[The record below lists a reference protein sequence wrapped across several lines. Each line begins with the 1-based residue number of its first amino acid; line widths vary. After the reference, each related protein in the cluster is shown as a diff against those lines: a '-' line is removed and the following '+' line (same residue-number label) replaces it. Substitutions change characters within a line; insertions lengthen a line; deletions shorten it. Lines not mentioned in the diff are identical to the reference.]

1 VTVLTHK
8 PSKDNIGDYCGTT
21 FAAKILGVSVS
32 TIHGLVEKNEL
43 RAWKTMGGH
52 RRISFKSIQEYQRR
66 HKITHEAM
74 REKRVRIMVVDD
86 DDSTRLLL
94 QAYFDQWSL
103 PLDVVMYS
111 SAMQALLDMPTIRPE
126 ILFTDLRMAGVNGFQ
141 FLRILKEHSLFE
153 DLIVLVMTGMSSDEI
168 LSHGG
173 LPDRVQLFHK
183 PIDFVWL
190 RGFLDA
196 MTSIRRF
203 DL

>member
-1 VTVLTHK
+1 MLTHK
-8 PSKDNIGDYCGTT
+8 PTKDNVGDYCGTT

-32 TIHGLVEKNEL
+32 TIHGLVDKGEL
-43 RAWKTMGGH
+43 KAWKTMGGH

-66 HKITHEAM
+66 NKISHEAI

-94 QAYFDQWSL
+94 QACFDQWEL

-111 SAMQALLDMPTIRPE
+111 SAMQALLDMPSVRPE
-126 ILFTDLRMAGVNGFQ
+126 ILITDLLMAGVNGFQ

-153 DLIVLVMTGMSSDEI
+153 NLIVLVMTGMSSNEVT
-168 LSHGG
+168 SHGG
-173 LPDRVQLFHK
+173 LPDGVHLFQK

-196 MTSIRRF
+196 MISVRRF
-203 DL
+203 EL